1 MASLLEPVSNT
12 KVHDHSSRSSRNTS
26 STAVVGAHDSY
37 GDLWGENSFQST
49 VDEGRP
55 SVIHEAT
62 AEQRWTGDGVVVPT
76 QSDDFLSP
84 PIKAP
89 LNDEAPLA
97 ATITAIPKE
106 SRKSESRRRSQ
117 RRGSNDKLPIRPDRR
132 GSVNTMNIGKA
143 DLAELM
149 KFDNSPVAKP
159 QLTKL
164 DDYLEETKHD
174 EANIDLIENSNSNEL
189 SDPVVAPLNDEVDNN
204 DVTSPVVEGIPE
216 DRRRPGATRQQRRG
230 SNDLMP
236 IRPNRRSSVQKMV
249 VRNGDLAEL
258 MKLVDQEDGAPT
270 PVKDDH

>member
-1 MASLLEPVSNT
+1 MREMASLLEPVSNT

-55 SVIHEAT
+55 SVIQEAT

-97 ATITAIPKE
+97 ATITAIAKE
-106 SRKSESRRRSQ
+106 NRKSESRRRSQ
-117 RRGSNDKLPIRPDRR
+117 RRGSNDMMPIRPDRR

-149 KFDNSPVAKP
+149 KFDNSPVAIP

-174 EANIDLIENSNSNEL
+174 EADIDLIERSNSNEL
-189 SDPVVAPLNDEVDNN
+189 SDPVVAPLNDELEN
-204 DVTSPVVEGIPE
+204 DVSKP
-216 DRRRPGATRQQRRG
+216 QRRG

-236 IRPNRRSSVQKMV
+236 IRPNRRASVMV
-249 VRNGDLAEL
+249 VESAEMLEL
-258 MKLVDQEDGAPT
+258 MKLADEPEEAPQ
-270 PVKDDH
+270 HAGII

>member
-1 MASLLEPVSNT
+1 MANLLEPVANT

-26 STAVVGAHDSY
+26 STAVVVSTDSY

-49 VDEGRP
+49 IDEGRP
-55 SVIHEAT
+55 EVIHEAT

-89 LNDEAPLA
+89 LNDVNTPA
-97 ATITAIPKE
+97 ATITAIGKE
-106 SRKSESRRRSQ
+106 SRKSESRRRTQ

-132 GSVNTMNIGKA
+132 SSVNTMNIGKA
-143 DLAELM
+143 DVAELM
-149 KFDNSPVAKP
+149 KFDNSPVAIP

-174 EANIDLIENSNSNEL
+174 EADIDLIERSNSNEL
-189 SDPVVAPLNDEVDNN
+189 SDPVVAPLNDELEN
-204 DVTSPVVEGIPE
+204 DVSKP
-216 DRRRPGATRQQRRG
+216 QRRG

-236 IRPNRRSSVQKMV
+236 IRPNRRASVMV
-249 VRNGDLAEL
+249 VESAEMLEL
-258 MKLVDQEDGAPT
+258 MKLADEPEEAPQ
-270 PVKDDH
+270 HAGII